1 MMHSQ
6 PAITDTRLEPRRRP
20 QHKKNRRRST
30 RKANNTNTLQTT
42 LEAGVHTL
50 SLALL
55 PVTLLILLCMVVMGV
70 TGNSWFAF
78 EPALQNDQTMAS
90 SLMPTAPTLKPQLH
104 LEVRRP
110 NVTVPIAGDA

>member
-6 PAITDTRLEPRRRP
+6 PAITDARLEPRSRS
-20 QHKKNRRRST
+20 QHKTNRRRST
-30 RKANNTNTLQTT
+30 RKANNTNALQTS
-42 LEAGVHTL
+42 LETGLHAL

-55 PVTLLILLCMVVMGV
+55 PVTLLILLWMVVMGV

-78 EPALQNDQTMAS
+78 QPALQPDQTMAS
-90 SLMPTAPTLKPQLH
+90 SFTPKAQPFKLQLH
-104 LEVRRP
+104 LELLRP